1 MSNRSY
7 RPVDM
12 RSNYHRNSNTP
23 QNMQKQFDFGFGDQ
37 KMRNQGKNDMM
48 KNQKS
53 GYMFEKDKIGS
64 LPGQNMYQ
72 QQMQQMQQQ
81 QFALMQQ
88 QQFAQQQQQL
98 KELKK
103 QNQISLQHIQQMPH
117 SDYTSKKSLQAFVS
131 EFQQTTSFNETDL
144 TQLGIDVNSTQP
156 LLPNLQS
163 VMSAIPLGMKSS
175 YQAPQWYKS
184 IPQEPD
190 IKQRISLFGT
200 QTLFFIFYGCGKK
213 ESRLAA
219 LELQR
224 RGYTYNSETNEWS
237 SPNGSVW
244 DMSQWKLDD
253 GLH

>member
-1 MSNRSY
+1 MTNRPY

-23 QNMQKQFDFGFGDQ
+23 QNMQKQFEFGFGDQ
-37 KMRNQGKNDMM
+37 KMKNLGKNDFQ
-48 KNQKS
+48 KNQKM
-53 GYMFEKDKIGS
+53 GYMYEKDKIGS

-72 QQMQQMQQQ
+72 QSMQQQ
-81 QFALMQQ
+81 FLQQ
-88 QQFAQQQQQL
+88 QQYLQQQHQQQQL

-103 QNQISLQHIQQMPH
+103 QKQIALQHIQQMPY
-117 SDYTSKKSLQAFVS
+117 SDYTSKKSFQAFVS
-131 EFQQTTSFNETDL
+131 EFEEKQCFNETDL
-144 TQLGIDVNSTQP
+144 TQLGIDVTSTQP

-163 VMSAIPLGMKSS
+163 VMSEIPLGMKSS
-175 YQAPQWYKS
+175 YQAPQWYKT

-200 QTLFFIFYGCGKK
+200 QTLFFIFYGCAKK
-213 ESRLAA
+213 EMRLAA

-224 RGYTYNSETNEWS
+224 RGYTYNSETNQWK
-237 SPNGSVW
+237 SPNGSLW
-244 DMSQWKLDD
+244 DISKWKPDD